1 MIGIEEYTFVLCP
14 QDSVSAPLC
23 CKVSLWFPSY
33 LSLVSCRFLLAWRL
47 LYAVVKC
54 RVSMISR
61 VSSVA
66 TIIILVIYIICLYS
80 CTSFHRGI
88 FATRTPHERY
98 EDNLTNAGLK
108 QTALGMQ
115 WFTAADKGIR
125 NPLSVSL
132 PYKETGYFAA
142 ERPDAAGYVF
152 SCRRG
157 EKLIVTL
164 AEKPTGS
171 CKLFVDLWQY
181 NSNKTIKYLQSADTL
196 GAALSHEIEQ
206 DGSYLLR
213 VQPELLCG
221 TEYTLTL
228 TTAPSLAFPVPA
240 SAKPNIGSV
249 WGDNRD
255 EGARRHEGIDI
266 FAKFCTPVIA
276 AADGYVTQVNEN
288 RLGGK
293 AVFMRPAG
301 KDYVLYYAHLDSQ
314 IAREGQL
321 VKTGD
326 TLGLMGN
333 TGNAR
338 TTPTHLHF
346 GIYTNG
352 GAINPLPF
360 VEPQPQTPYNITA
373 PLNAI
378 NSYVHTTR
386 ATDMHAGTSRS
397 AIKTNIPAFS
407 PLHIIAAAANWYK
420 VTTADSAEGF
430 VSSDNIATTSYR
442 KIALSQGNKL
452 YNLPD
457 TAAAARLTVIHDTVA
472 NVLGSYNRFYFVR
485 YNEEL
490 GWVLQ

>member
-1 MIGIEEYTFVLCP
+1 
-14 QDSVSAPLC
+14 
-23 CKVSLWFPSY
+23 
-33 LSLVSCRFLLAWRL
+33 
-47 LYAVVKC
+47 
-54 RVSMISR
+54 
-61 VSSVA
+61 
-66 TIIILVIYIICLYS
+66 
-80 CTSFHRGI
+80 
-88 FATRTPHERY
+88 
-98 EDNLTNAGLK
+98 
-108 QTALGMQ
+108 MQ

-164 AEKPTGS
+164 SEKLTGN

-181 NSNKTIKYLQSADTL
+181 NSNKTIKYLQSADTS
-196 GAALSHEIEQ
+196 GTALSHEIEQ

-213 VQPELLCG
+213 VQPELLCSA
-221 TEYTLTL
+221 EYTLTL
-228 TTAPSLAFPVPA
+228 TTAPTLAFPVPA

-266 FAKFCTPVIA
+266 FAKFHTPVIA
-276 AADGYVTQVNEN
+276 AADGYVTRVNESN
-288 RLGGK
+288 LGGK

-314 IAREGQL
+314 IAHEGQL

-346 GIYTNG
+346 GIYTGG

-360 VEPQPQTPYNITA
+360 VEPKPQTPYNITA
-373 PLNAI
+373 PLNII
-378 NSYVHTTR
+378 NSYAHTTR
-386 ATDMHAGTSRS
+386 ATDMYAGMSRS
-397 AIKTNIPAFS
+397 ATKTNIPAFS

-420 VTTADSAEGF
+420 VTTADSTEGF
-430 VSSDNIATTSYR
+430 VSSDNIATTSFR
-442 KIALSQGNKL
+442 KIALPQGNKL
-452 YNLPD
+452 YNQPD
-457 TAAAARLTVIHDTVA
+457 TAAAAKLIVVRDTVT
-472 NVLGSYNRFYFVR
+472 NVLGSYNHFYFVK

-490 GWVLQ
+490 GWVPQ